1 MYTNSSFFVCNLFY
15 KRKTMKFIS
24 VRDFRIKPGEVWK
37 ELKINKDI
45 VITSNGKPI
54 AILNPVD
61 DSNLEISIA
70 ALRRARALLALEEIQ
85 RESVSKGLD
94 KLTDKEIEEEIKAAR
109 AERKR

>member
-1 MYTNSSFFVCNLFY
+1 
-15 KRKTMKFIS
+15 MKFIS
-24 VRDFRIKPGEVWK
+24 VSDLRLKPGDVWK

-54 AILNPVD
+54 AILNPVN
-61 DSNLEISIA
+61 DSNLESSIT

-85 RESVSKGLD
+85 REAVSKGLD
-94 KLTDKEIEEEIKAAR
+94 KLTDKEIEDEIKAAR